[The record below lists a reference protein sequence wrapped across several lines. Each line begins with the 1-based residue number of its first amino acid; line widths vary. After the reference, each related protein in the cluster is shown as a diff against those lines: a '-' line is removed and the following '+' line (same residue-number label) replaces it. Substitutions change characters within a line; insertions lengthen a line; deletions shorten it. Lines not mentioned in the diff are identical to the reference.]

1 MRKKSSVIVILLA
14 VAISQTACGSSLQT
28 IFDSANDVVQ
38 TKEFEEAADRTGEAL
53 NDLATHIASDVLDTI
68 RSAKKEGDENADS
81 GAEEENKKET
91 AETTTDPVEKT
102 ANAALTQ
109 VSYVRSKDGDTI
121 IVLDDSEKEITVRLI
136 GIDTPESVNPDEN
149 KNNEYG
155 EIASK
160 YTKEL
165 LGQFRTLYLQ
175 YDEGREDTY
184 GRTLAYV
191 WLRNDVD
198 INDTNSVASYMFNA
212 ILVSQGYADT
222 MTIAPNI
229 KYAATFAALREDAK
243 EKKAGL
249 WQYEGYWLLEGEDG
263 F

>member
-109 VSYVRSKDGDTI
+109 VSYVRAKDGDTI
-121 IVLDDSEKEITVRLI
+121 VVSDDSGEEITVRLI
-136 GIDTPESVNPDEN
+136 GVDTPESVNPDEN

-160 YTKEL
+160 YE
-165 LGQFRTLYLQ
+165 
-175 YDEGREDTY
+175 
-184 GRTLAYV
+184 
-191 WLRNDVD
+191 
-198 INDTNSVASYMFNA
+198 ASGMFVGKSPC
-212 ILVSQGYADT
+212 L
-222 MTIAPNI
+222 
-229 KYAATFAALREDAK
+229 
-243 EKKAGL
+243 
-249 WQYEGYWLLEGEDG
+249 
-263 F
+263 